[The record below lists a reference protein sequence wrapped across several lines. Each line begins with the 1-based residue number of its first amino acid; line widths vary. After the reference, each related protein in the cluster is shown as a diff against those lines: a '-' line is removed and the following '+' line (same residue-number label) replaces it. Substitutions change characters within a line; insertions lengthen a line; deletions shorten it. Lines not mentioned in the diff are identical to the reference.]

1 MATITF
7 DTHEF
12 VKKMTADGMPL
23 EQAKALA
30 ESQKKLINEQL
41 TTKQD
46 LKSLKDELLLAIGGM
61 LAGATGLIIAVMQ
74 LK

>member
-7 DTHEF
+7 DT
-12 VKKMTADGMPL
+12 
-23 EQAKALA
+23 
-30 ESQKKLINEQL
+30 
-41 TTKQD
+41 QD

-61 LAGATGLIIAVMQ
+61 IAGATGLIIAVLQ

>member
-7 DTHEF
+7 DTHDF
-12 VKKMTADGMPL
+12 VKKMTAAGMPI
-23 EQAKALA
+23 EQAEVLA

-61 LAGATGLIIAVMQ
+61 IAGATGLIIAVLQ
-74 LK
+74 LR